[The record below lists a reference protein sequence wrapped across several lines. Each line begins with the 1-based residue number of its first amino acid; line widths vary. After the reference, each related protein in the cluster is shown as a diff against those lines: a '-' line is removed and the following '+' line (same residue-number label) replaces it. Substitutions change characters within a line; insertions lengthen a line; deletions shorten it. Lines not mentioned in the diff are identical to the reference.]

1 MLRLFYRLDSPEGQG
16 QEDYVDAKNKTEARQ
31 IIAQAYRQD
40 TPRAAAR
47 SGFIPFGKC
56 TIVWLREEELGSST
70 LDDDYFE
77 ESGDLKE
84 EDQGSQ
90 PPLAISDPRIGL
102 LIREGKPVY
111 YAYLKGDYENGYFE
125 GSLKAVEDALAP

>member
-1 MLRLFYRLDSPEGQG
+1 MLRLFYRLDSHEGQG
-16 QEDYVDAKNKTEARQ
+16 HEDYVDAKNKTEARQ
-31 IIAQAYRQD
+31 IIAEAYRQD

-56 TIVWLREEELGSST
+56 TIVWLREEELGSSSH
-70 LDDDYFE
+70 DDDFFE
-77 ESGDLKE
+77 ETSDLKRE
-84 EDQGSQ
+84 EQGSQ
-90 PPLAISDPRIGL
+90 QPLAISDPRIGL

-125 GSLKAVEDALAP
+125 GPLKAVEDALAS

>member
-70 LDDDYFE
+70 LDDDCFDESVDFKGE
-77 ESGDLKE
+77 EQESL
-84 EDQGSQ
+84 Q
-90 PPLAISDPRIGL
+90 PLAISDPRIGL
-102 LIREGKPVY
+102 LICEGKPVY

-125 GSLKAVEDALAP
+125 GSLKAVEDALAS